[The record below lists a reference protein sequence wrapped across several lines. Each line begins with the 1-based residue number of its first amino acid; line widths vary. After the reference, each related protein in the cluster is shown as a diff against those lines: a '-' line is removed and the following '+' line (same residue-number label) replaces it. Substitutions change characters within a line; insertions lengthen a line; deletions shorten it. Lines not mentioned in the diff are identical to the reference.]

1 MCEGVL
7 VYLAYP
13 VGSRRSMPLLEA
25 CLLTSRDGKEKG
37 KYCVCPVADSLCLF
51 NRRNKVSQMVM
62 VIHDMAKQEM
72 IVKHLKF
79 ESEGAES
86 SSISWSV
93 VIVASRPFWK
103 NRTVRGYHIG
113 NVVRLFKTKNE
124 VRC

>member
-25 CLLTSRDGKEKG
+25 CLLTSRDGK
-37 KYCVCPVADSLCLF
+37 YCVCPVADSLCLF
-51 NRRNKVSQMVM
+51 NGRNKVSQMV
-62 VIHDMAKQEM
+62 VIIHDMAKQEM
-72 IVKHLKF
+72 IVKHVKF
-79 ESEGAES
+79 ESEGTES

-103 NRTVRGYHIG
+103 NKTVRGYHIG